1 MEIAYNL
8 VTHGVNTTIVIRSP
22 VCALYNIME
31 NSGIATMIGVH
42 MHPTVGSGI
51 CNTVVS
57 NSNTPATN
65 AVI

>member
-1 MEIAYNL
+1 M
-8 VTHGVNTTIVIRSP
+8 G
-22 VCALYNIME
+22 

-42 MHPTVGSGI
+42 MHPTVGFGT